1 MVSAFPLIELAGP
14 AEQRGLAY
22 GRAAKARID
31 AGIAHYGAQLRAAGL
46 EGGRIAD
53 LVRGF
58 LPTIK
63 AFDESMI
70 AEMRGIA
77 RGAEASF
84 EDIVL
89 LNARTEI
96 LQLARRR
103 ALAAET
109 QETDGGAEEGC
120 TAVLAMPEVT
130 TEGLLQAQNW
140 DWKAAC
146 AETAVVLHIRRDD
159 GPDILTFTEAGGLA
173 RSGLNAAGIGL
184 TANYLQC
191 DRDYRELGVPLALIR
206 RKVLAQQ
213 HLALAW
219 RVVQSTK
226 KSAANNMCV
235 SHAKGLA
242 INFECAPDEAF
253 VLEAEEGLLVHSNHF
268 LSPVALSKL
277 RDTGIESTPCTLYR
291 HTRVRE
297 ALAPLRGKIDRTAI
311 KNALFDDFGSPWSV
325 CRPPRMSVA
334 EGGAAPVETATVAM
348 IVMRPGEGAM
358 DIAPLPALSRRF
370 TTYRLTPDRTA
381 TRSAA

>member
-1 MVSAFPLIELAGP
+1 MVNAFPLIELSGGP
-14 AEQRGLAY
+14 EQRGVAY

-46 EGGRIAD
+46 EGGRLAD

-63 AFDESMI
+63 AFDEAMI
-70 AEMRGIA
+70 PEMRGIA
-77 RGAEASF
+77 RGADVAF

-96 LQLARRR
+96 LQLAKRR
-103 ALAAET
+103 ALAARA
-109 QETDGGAEEGC
+109 DAEEGC

-130 TEGLLQAQNW
+130 TEGLLHAQNW

-146 AETAVVLHIRRDD
+146 AETAVVLLIRRDD
-159 GPDILTFTEAGGLA
+159 GPDILTFTEAGWLA

-206 RKVLAQQ
+206 RKILAQQ

-219 RVVQSTK
+219 RLAQATR

-235 SHAKGLA
+235 SHARGLA
-242 INFECAPDEAF
+242 INFECAPDETF
-253 VLEAEEGLLVHSNHF
+253 MLEADAGLLVHSNHF

-277 RDTGIESTPCTLYR
+277 KDTGIESTPCTLYR

-325 CRPPRMSVA
+325 CRPPRP
-334 EGGAAPVETATVAM
+334 GLDGVETATVAM

-358 DIAPLPALSRRF
+358 DIAALPALSRRF
-370 TTYRLTPDRTA
+370 TTYRLTPDRSA
-381 TRSAA
+381 SRSAA

>member
-1 MVSAFPLIELAGP
+1 MVNAFPLIEVAGGP
-14 AEQRGLAY
+14 EQRGLAY
-22 GRAAKARID
+22 GRAARERIL
-31 AGIAHYGAQLRAAGL
+31 AGIGHYGAQLRAAGL
-46 EGGRIAD
+46 EGRRLSE
-53 LVRGF
+53 LVHGF

-77 RGAEASF
+77 RGAEVRF

-96 LQLARRR
+96 LQLAQRR
-103 ALAAET
+103 ALAAST
-109 QETDGGAEEGC
+109 AAEEGC
-120 TAVLAMPEVT
+120 TAVLAMPQTT

-140 DWKAAC
+140 DWKTAC

-219 RVVQSTK
+219 LAVQATK

-242 INFECAPDEAF
+242 MNFECAPDETF
-253 VLEAEEGLLVHSNHF
+253 MLEPEQGLL
-268 LSPVALSKL
+268 
-277 RDTGIESTPCTLYR
+277 
-291 HTRVRE
+291 
-297 ALAPLRGKIDRTAI
+297 
-311 KNALFDDFGSPWSV
+311 
-325 CRPPRMSVA
+325 
-334 EGGAAPVETATVAM
+334 
-348 IVMRPGEGAM
+348 
-358 DIAPLPALSRRF
+358 
-370 TTYRLTPDRTA
+370 
-381 TRSAA
+381 